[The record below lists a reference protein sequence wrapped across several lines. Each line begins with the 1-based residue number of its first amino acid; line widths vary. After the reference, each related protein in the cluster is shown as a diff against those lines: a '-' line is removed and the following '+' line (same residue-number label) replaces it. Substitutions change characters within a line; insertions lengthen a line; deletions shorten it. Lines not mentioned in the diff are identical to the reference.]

1 MAKQKVI
8 RGLWIDELVH
18 TIGQY
23 IRLETTDGIV
33 REGRMSGLQSRQL
46 RWNGEPVEIL
56 TELELNGD
64 PFDRVPL
71 DRIAILEVL

>member
-1 MAKQKVI
+1 MAVKTIK
-8 RGLWIDELVH
+8 GKWIDELVH

-23 IRLETTDGIV
+23 VRLETGDGIV
-33 REGRMSGLQSRQL
+33 REGRLSGLGSRQL

-64 PFDRVPL
+64 PA
-71 DRIAILEVL
+71 DRIPLQRIIDLEVL